1 MDLTTPGG
9 ACGGTTT
16 VIIIII
22 ILELLKQLSRGYAQR
37 RAHHRPLD
45 AASLLNHQSFSTK
58 KSGLIPHCTAASWP
72 DWVVSFVP
80 TDRSI
85 GAASVQEPGRLAP
98 PASGGGGLP
107 SLETGH
113 SHGKWSNSRHSID
126 RGEGS
131 AH

>member
-45 AASLLNHQSFSTK
+45 AASLLNHHQSFSTK
-58 KSGLIPHCTAASWP
+58 KIWAHTALHCGVMARLGGELCSNRP
-72 DWVVSFVP
+72 L
-80 TDRSI
+80 DRSCVSP
-85 GAASVQEPGRLAP
+85 GTGETRTASQWRRRPPLPRDWSLAR
-98 PASGGGGLP
+98 
-107 SLETGH
+107 EV
-113 SHGKWSNSRHSID
+113 
-126 RGEGS
+126 E
-131 AH
+131 